1 MKEIPMSANRGRL
14 FQMTCDED
22 EEQHSPLG
30 LTRSGRPVWPI
41 RGAEP
46 DDSDDDDSDDDDDDE
61 DDDTDSGGD
70 DKSKK
75 AKKDKADEDDDD
87 DELAQATARA
97 ARYREK
103 MRLADRRAT
112 EAERK
117 LREAQEAKDKGDGGD
132 ESLKPKLE
140 EASKQV
146 ETLQSENTTLRLQN
160 AFLLN
165 NKFAWHDP
173 EDVMALVLKDEDVEI
188 DDESGEVHGMEAA
201 LKRIAKK
208 KPWMV
213 KPDAK
218 QDDDE
223 DDDDEEDDDDDKP
236 EARRRTNPSGGAQNR
251 RRTKKGGADRQKVLQ
266 TYPALNRR

>member
-1 MKEIPMSANRGRL
+1 MSANSGRL
-14 FQMTCDED
+14 FQMTCDD
-22 EEQHSPLG
+22 EEQRSPLG

-46 DDSDDDDSDDDDDDE
+46 DDDDEDDDDDGDDD

-75 AKKDKADEDDDD
+75 KSKDKSKDGDEDDDD
-87 DELAQATARA
+87 DDDAEERLSR
-97 ARYREK
+97 
-103 MRLADRRAT
+103 MRKRMKAADRRAS

-117 LREAQEAKDKGDGGD
+117 LREAQEAKDKDGEGDQ
-132 ESLKPKLE
+132 SLKPQLE
-140 EASKQV
+140 EATKQV
-146 ETLQSENTTLRLQN
+146 GTLQSENTTLRLQN

-165 NKFAWHDP
+165 NKFTWHDP

-188 DDESGEVHGMEAA
+188 DDESGEVHGMEAS

-213 KPDAK
+213 KPDAAGTDDDDD
-218 QDDDE
+218 DDDE
-223 DDDDEEDDDDDKP
+223 DDDDDDKP
-236 EARRRTNPSGGAQNR
+236 EARRRSNPSGGAQNR